1 MNYLYLSNNKFI
13 NFLNMKFLIYII
25 LISSSLNQYS
35 LYIKNIYILNK
46 EESYI
51 DNNFQLFLDIISGEV
66 IPNNLKINNMFDINL
81 HSDNLNE
88 QNIFITFKCDLYG
101 PTNITDLYIKC
112 ILKDKIPENINGPF
126 YFTKNHFDKSLQIN
140 YEDNSYNFT
149 LKTMEQPYY
158 LGKLIKYYSKFN
170 FIFQNPY
177 DIIPIAMGL
186 NEGNYYAT
194 IIAIT
199 SIIKTSNPT
208 TKYDFY
214 IIYPKNFNMNK
225 LQKLKSLETKYKNKC
240 SIKTIEFLLSEI
252 NSEIYTNLYF
262 RLSLSSLLPFINK
275 IIWLDDDTITYKDLN
290 DMYNIDMENF
300 YYKGLLDNPRQL
312 DHLTKDNDH
321 YICAGVLLINL
332 KKLRED
338 NIEIKYNRFIKKYY
352 NKLKQNE
359 QTIINSVG
367 FNKIGFLPPKY
378 GIFNIY
384 HKKLFQKLTLG
395 GRSKDRYTWLE
406 LKNAY
411 EEPTVLHCVKKVWKS
426 LKNYGAEIWWKFAKD
441 TDFFYEICKKYSKTC
456 RAMYGKNILNKGRIK
471 LPKKKVILK
480 KNNNNLSNN

>member
-1 MNYLYLSNNKFI
+1 MRFY
-13 NFLNMKFLIYII
+13 IYII
-25 LISSSLNQYS
+25 LISSSLNQYF
-35 LYIKNIYILNK
+35 LYIKNIYSLNK
-46 EESYI
+46 ESNI
-51 DNNFQLFLDIISGEV
+51 DNNFHLFIDIISGEV
-66 IPNNLKINNMFDINL
+66 IPNNLKIYNMFDINL
-81 HSDNLNE
+81 QSDNLNE
-88 QNIFITFKCDLYG
+88 QNVFINFNCVLYG
-101 PTNITDLYIKC
+101 PTNITESYIKC
-112 ILKDKIPENINGPF
+112 ILKEKITENINGPF
-126 YFTKNHFDKSLQIN
+126 YFTKNHFDRSIQIN
-140 YEDNSYNFT
+140 YENNTYNFT

-158 LGKLIKYYSKFN
+158 LGTIKKNFSKFN

-177 DIIPIAMGL
+177 NIIPIAMGL
-186 NEGNYYAT
+186 NGKNLYST

-214 IIYPKNFNMNK
+214 IIYPNNYNIKNLKK
-225 LQKLKSLETKYKNKC
+225 LRRLEKKYKKKC
-240 SIKTIEFLLSEI
+240 SIKTIEFLLSKI
-252 NSEIYTNLYF
+252 NSEIYISSYY
-262 RLSLSSLLPFINK
+262 RLSLSNLLPYINK

-290 DMYNIDMENF
+290 EMYNIDMENF
-300 YYKGLLDNPRQL
+300 YYKGLLDDPRKL
-312 DHLTKDNDH
+312 DHITKDNDH
-321 YICAGVLLINL
+321 YICIGVLLINL

-338 NIEIKYNRFIKKYY
+338 NIEIKYNRFIQKYY
-352 NKLKQNE
+352 NRLRQKD

-367 FNKIGFLPPKY
+367 FNKIGSLPPQY
-378 GIFNIY
+378 GIFNIN
-384 HKKLFQKLTLG
+384 HKILFLKFTLG
-395 GRSKDRYTWLE
+395 GRSKERYTWLE